1 MASICNYLINQCISA
16 DCEKPLYAG
25 VGGEAL
31 IGNFEDIATVTHD
44 QTNGSIVNGITMKT
58 DTCMYTVQ
66 QLGNQPFADSN
77 TTMVEGTYGNRVQH
91 EIHLAVVDNGPE
103 ITENVID
110 KLLNGKFFCILT
122 NDYRHENG
130 DNKYQIYGLNKGL
143 KCTAMERQFYGNNES
158 AYVITLTETGAGKSG
173 QFLYSTDEAT
183 TDTLY
188 ETLKCDC
195 GDTQNNATP
204 GEVDGE

>member
-1 MASICNYLINQCISA
+1 MASICNYLINQCVAA
-16 DCEKPLYAG
+16 DCDNPLYAG
-25 VGGEAL
+25 VDNEAL
-31 IGNFEDIATVTHD
+31 IGNFEEIQTVTRS
-44 QTNGSIVNGITMKT
+44 QTNGSIVNGITMKPNT
-58 DTCMYTVQ
+58 SMYTVQ

-122 NDYRHENG
+122 NDYRHANG

-143 KCTAMERQFYGNNES
+143 KCTAMERQLYGDNES
-158 AYVITLTETGAGKSG
+158 AYVITLTETGAGKTG
-173 QFLYSTDEAT
+173 QFLFSTDETT
-183 TDTLY
+183 TDGLY
-188 ETLKCDC
+188 DNLKGTC
-195 GDTQNNATP
+195 
-204 GEVDGE
+204 E